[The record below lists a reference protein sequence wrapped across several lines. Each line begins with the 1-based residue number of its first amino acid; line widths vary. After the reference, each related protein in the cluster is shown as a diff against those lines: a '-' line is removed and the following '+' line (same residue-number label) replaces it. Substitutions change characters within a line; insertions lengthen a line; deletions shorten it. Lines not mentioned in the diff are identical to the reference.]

1 MDSGGKRTPEI
12 FAPTSL
18 ENVIPKYDLIEDDE
32 TPLEHHLTV
41 FPIIDLSF
49 SKPQIGMFRPEKHR
63 ISAVIAPKND
73 SLNHLIEEHRES
85 IRTIIDHKPPKSPEF
100 HIANSREFCLN
111 NLHKAPPYPTIFSEK
126 SVKKTGYLRLL
137 IDFSQIKFENQDEK
151 SNRVLLKKPQNFFC
165 RCDDRVNNVIIQ
177 IFEWMRQKQNLRL
190 EINKDNQ
197 NKYVFR
203 IDGRNEYIFGNY
215 FFFQFPTV
223 VQHVVVQNDL
233 VVTLLEKEEIF
244 SGNSLNSYMKLDPPQ
259 DGSKEN
265 VPEKSTKKRRSKST
279 KKSGGDAAQEVN
291 KKSEENFE
299 KKVMEMIGLKESKGE
314 EYLPVFWNLQFTL
327 PNNESIN
334 KFWRMVGSRRTRKI
348 CYNSTLSIMRD
359 VRNTSARWAGD
370 QKNDSSY
377 IFSSDCLTLYSIR
390 IDKIF
395 NIRYL
400 FEKMDFEYK
409 KGDLPKEEKDI
420 YYQGFTNFGNL
431 KYYKEILNIEKKLE
445 ALDSSGKKK
454 ESESD
459 HLSQSDSAE

>member
-1 MDSGGKRTPEI
+1 MESNGRRTPEI
-12 FAPTSL
+12 FLATSL
-18 ENVIPKYDLIEDDE
+18 ENVIPKYDLIEKDE

-41 FPIIDLSF
+41 FPIIDYSF

-63 ISAVIAPKND
+63 MSSVIAPKND
-73 SLNHLIEEHRES
+73 SLNQLIETHRES

-111 NLHKAPPYPTIFSEK
+111 NIHKAPPYPTIFSEK

-137 IDFSQIKFENQDEK
+137 IDFSQIKFENQDEELNK
-151 SNRVLLKKPQNFFC
+151 VLLKKPQNFFC

-177 IFEWMRQKQNLRL
+177 IFEWMRQKQSLRL
-190 EINKDNQ
+190 DINKDNQ

-203 IDGRNEYIFGNY
+203 IDARNEYIFGNY

-233 VVTLLEKEEIF
+233 VVSMLEKEEIF
-244 SGNSLNSYMKLDPPQ
+244 WGNSLNSYMKLDHPQ
-259 DGSKEN
+259 GTDPQEKL
-265 VPEKSTKKRRSKST
+265 PEKSAKKRRSKSN
-279 KKSGGDAAQEVN
+279 KKSGEEVAQELN
-291 KKSEENFE
+291 KKSEENYE
-299 KKVMEMIGLKESKGE
+299 KKVIEMIALKKSKGE
-314 EYLPVFWNLQFTL
+314 EFLPVFWNLQFTL

-348 CYNSTLSIMRD
+348 CYNSTLGIMRD
-359 VRNTSARWAGD
+359 VRKTSARWAGD

-377 IFSSDCLTLYSIR
+377 LFSNNCLNLYSVR

-395 NIRYL
+395 NTRYL
-400 FEKMDFEYK
+400 FDKMDFEYK

-420 YYQGFTNFGNL
+420 YYHGFTNFAN
-431 KYYKEILNIEKKLE
+431 
-445 ALDSSGKKK
+445 
-454 ESESD
+454 
-459 HLSQSDSAE
+459 